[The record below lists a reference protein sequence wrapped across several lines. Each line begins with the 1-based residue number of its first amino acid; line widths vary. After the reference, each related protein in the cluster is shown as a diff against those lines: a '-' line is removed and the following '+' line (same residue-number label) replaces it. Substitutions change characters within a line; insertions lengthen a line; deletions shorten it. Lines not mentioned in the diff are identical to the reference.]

1 VLWMFQT
8 GSHEIIRDVAQMMPA
23 PLQQRFEQ
31 THDVLE
37 CLGTGRV
44 TQVLLLRERA
54 TGQLQALKI
63 LNGRCRE
70 DAVVKRRFGRA
81 CSSLLHLR
89 HEHILKVL
97 EIAPLG
103 FDEPYM
109 LTRYLGRNS
118 LSEMLK
124 SYRSLHESDVVSIF
138 YALARGLHF
147 AHEYGVVHGGLEPT
161 DIFILRGDFLQLKPV
176 LADFGMSLVGADFNS
191 SGRGQSLTGES
202 FGNVRYMSP
211 EQCRG
216 EAPSAK
222 SDIYSLGCL
231 MFEALTGRPAF
242 ALGSPL
248 EVMLS
253 HASGSSDFLIS
264 QLESHKISEPLVQI
278 VSAMLAPQPG
288 LRPASMGIVASRLKE
303 LMPRPAAK
311 PRYASPLSIS
321 AELRAKHVSKQL
333 SDTSGKM
340 LLRGAVAPPLR
351 RHQSSPEV
359 DSPQSKGPEVNIPQS
374 SSPSSSRPQS
384 RPQGDTPSP
393 FVDPARR
400 DLPQDKIMR
409 FMSVV
414 IELDTTAAPRLVE
427 AKATPDPVVP
437 ALPLPQSEIE
447 SPGFYEQYLRV
458 PQNQQ
463 GQNPQDLRV
472 DGVSVGPKG
481 ALVVPAGLP
490 EDSSPVAPARRSSV
504 KPKKQSVPLR
514 VVLTDPYV
522 VVVITVVTCV
532 FALTVGRYL
541 YERYQGSLSH
551 SPTLYEGATGHKG
564 IYALPINLEEQ
575 IDTALDDLRTLRRP
589 HQRLHAVGFLA
600 NVVGLDMDV
609 KRPESSK
616 YILLQPERFATL
628 VTCGANEEDE
638 EVRDALVQLVHFVAA
653 NDIFGSE
660 YLIDLLR
667 TNKVPGV
674 KSFVVDAC
682 CYTTSPRADLSMCK
696 LEELLIAHLITEKN
710 AENRLT
716 ITRAMIASGAV
727 PSAKSVKLLGAMSR
741 GSDTLLRD
749 FARRMLQ
756 RTKDSVIMPLRSD
769 DY

>member
-1 VLWMFQT
+1 VGIYLILALVLWMFQT
-8 GSHEIIRDVAQMMPA
+8 GSHEIIKNVAHLLPV
-23 PLQQRFEQ
+23 LLRQRFEQ

-44 TQVLLLRERA
+44 TQVLLLKERA

-63 LNGRCRE
+63 LNERCR
-70 DAVVKRRFGRA
+70 DDSVVKRRFGRA
-81 CSSLLHLR
+81 CASLFYLR

-161 DIFILRGDFLQLKPV
+161 DIFILRGDFLQLNPV
-176 LADFGMSLVGADFNS
+176 LADFGMSLVGADFIS
-191 SGRGQSLTGES
+191 SSRGQSLTGES

-222 SDIYSLGCL
+222 ADIYSLGCL

-253 HASGSSDFLIS
+253 HASGSSDFLIN
-264 QLESHKISEPLVQI
+264 QLESHKISEPLLQI

-311 PRYASPLSIS
+311 PRYISPQSIS
-321 AELRAKHVSKQL
+321 AELKAKHVSKRL

-340 LLRGAVAPPLR
+340 LLRGAIVPPLR

-359 DSPQSKGPEVNIPQS
+359 NGPEAIIPQS

-384 RPQGDTPSP
+384 RAQGNAPSP

-414 IELDTTAAPRLVE
+414 IEPDTTAAPRLVE
-427 AKATPDPVVP
+427 AKATPNPVVQAP
-437 ALPLPQSEIE
+437 PLPHSAIE

-458 PQNQQ
+458 PQNS
-463 GQNPQDLRV
+463 QNLGV
-472 DGVSVGPKG
+472 DGVSVGPKD
-481 ALVVPAGLP
+481 ALVVPSGLP
-490 EDSSPVAPARRSSV
+490 EDSSSVAPAPYSRI
-504 KPKKQSVPLR
+504 KQKTQLVPQW
-514 VVLTDPYV
+514 VVLRNPRV
-522 VVVITVVTCV
+522 VVVIVLVTCV
-532 FALTVGRYL
+532 FALTVGKSL

-564 IYALPINLEEQ
+564 TYALPINLEEQ
-575 IDTALDDLRTLRRP
+575 IDTALTDLRTLRRP

-638 EVRDALVQLVHFVAA
+638 EVRDALVQLVNFLAA
-653 NDIFGSE
+653 NDTFGSE
-660 YLIDLLR
+660 YLLDLLR
-667 TNKVPGV
+667 TNKDQVINN
-674 KSFVVDAC
+674 FVIDAC
-682 CYTTSPRADLSMCK
+682 CQTTSPRADLSICK
-696 LEELLIAHLITEKN
+696 LDELLIEHLLREKN
-710 AENRLT
+710 AENRLA
-716 ITRAMIASGAV
+716 ITRAISASGAV
-727 PSAKSVKLLGAMSR
+727 PSAKSVKVLGAMSR
-741 GSDTLLRD
+741 GSDILLRD
-749 FARRMLQ
+749 FAKRMLR
-756 RTKDSVIMPLRSD
+756 RTKDVILLPMIPD
-769 DY
+769 EY

>member
-1 VLWMFQT
+1 MVQT
-8 GSHEIIRDVAQMMPA
+8 GSHEIIKNFAQMLPVL
-23 PLQQRFEQ
+23 LQQRFEQ

-44 TQVLLLRERA
+44 TQVFLLKERA

-63 LNGRCRE
+63 LNERCR
-70 DAVVKRRFGRA
+70 DDSVVKRRFGRA
-81 CSSLLHLR
+81 CTSLLYLR

-118 LSEMLK
+118 LREMLK
-124 SYRSLHESDVVSIF
+124 NYRSLAESDVVSIF

-176 LADFGMSLVGADFNS
+176 LADFGMSLVGADFIS
-191 SGRGQSLTGES
+191 SSQGQALTGES

-222 SDIYSLGCL
+222 ADIYSLGCL

-278 VSAMLAPQPG
+278 VGALLAPQPG

-311 PRYASPLSIS
+311 PRYISPLSIS
-321 AELRAKHVSKQL
+321 AELKAKHVSKQL

-340 LLRGAVAPPLR
+340 LLRGAIVPPLR
-351 RHQSSPEV
+351 CHQSSLEV
-359 DSPQSKGPEVNIPQS
+359 NGPEIRGTEATIPQS
-374 SSPSSSRPQS
+374 SSPPSSRPQN
-384 RPQGDTPSP
+384 RPQVNAPSP

-427 AKATPDPVVP
+427 AKATPDPVVQ
-437 ALPLPQSEIE
+437 ASPLSQSEIE
-447 SPGFYEQYLRV
+447 SPSFYEQYLHV
-458 PQNQQ
+458 PQDQQ
-463 GQNPQDLRV
+463 GQNPQNLRV
-472 DGVSVGPKG
+472 DGVSVGPKD

-490 EDSSPVAPARRSSV
+490 EDSSSVATAPRSRV
-504 KPKKQSVPLR
+504 KQKAQWVPLW
-514 VVLTDPYV
+514 VVLRDPYV
-522 VVVITVVTCV
+522 VAVIVVVTCV
-532 FALTVGRYL
+532 LALTVGKSFYD
-541 YERYQGSLSH
+541 RYQGSLSH

-575 IDTALDDLRTLRRP
+575 IDTALADLRTLIRP
-589 HQRLHAVGFLA
+589 HQRLHAVGFLS

-616 YILLQPERFATL
+616 YILLQPERFAIL
-628 VTCGANEEDE
+628 VNSGANEEDE

-653 NDIFGSE
+653 DDIFGSE
-660 YLIDLLR
+660 YLMDLLR
-667 TNKVPGV
+667 TNEDPGV
-674 KSFVVDAC
+674 NNFVIDAC
-682 CYTTSPRADLSMCK
+682 CDTTSRRPDLSMCK
-696 LEELLIAHLITEKN
+696 LEELLIAHLLRERN
-710 AENRLT
+710 AENRLA

-727 PSAKSVKLLGAMSR
+727 PSAKSVKVLGAMSR

-756 RTKDSVIMPLRSD
+756 RTKDSVILPLGSD
-769 DY
+769 GHR